1 MRKIL
6 TITNV
11 VEILPDGT
19 TRLLTSNVAETE
31 IMDNENSNLNVHKVS
46 DYAVEENTVS
56 DVKTQIPKVNQG
68 KSEYRYKD
76 SFIIS
81 EAMKKYNYI
90 ALGSKGKLLLDKG
103 IAMVIYADWLKEPLT
118 RLTHKTQRNRI
129 DKMSLITNH
138 YKNDDKVEYIYEDDG
153 VQKRIYF
160 M

>member
-90 ALGSKGKLLLDKG
+90 ALGSKSTLLLDKG
-103 IAMVIYADWLKEPLT
+103 IAVVIYADWLKEPLT

-153 VQKRIYF
+153 VQKRICF